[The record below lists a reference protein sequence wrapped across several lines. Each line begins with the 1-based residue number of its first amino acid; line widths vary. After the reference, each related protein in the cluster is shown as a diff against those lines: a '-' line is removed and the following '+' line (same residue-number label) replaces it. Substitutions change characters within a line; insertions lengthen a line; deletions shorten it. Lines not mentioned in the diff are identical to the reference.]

1 MASNVQSTNNNR
13 NFPKGSYR
21 AYTSLLKQY
30 AGSSS
35 TTGNATTKT
44 ASPPPPPPPPKPE
57 TKPANSSAIPFPPP
71 LPSSQPPTSSITS
84 NGQTAKPIPKPELN
98 LETLLALNSEEMELL
113 DIKVLRAF
121 LEVLKQGEHKEK
133 KVGDVIEVVDSNNN
147 QASLGT
153 SALEENAEEEEED
166 IETSK
171 QNLIQSLKE
180 QLLRFRR
187 GDA

>member
-1 MASNVQSTNNNR
+1 
-13 NFPKGSYR
+13 
-21 AYTSLLKQY
+21 
-30 AGSSS
+30 
-35 TTGNATTKT
+35 
-44 ASPPPPPPPPKPE
+44 
-57 TKPANSSAIPFPPP
+57 
-71 LPSSQPPTSSITS
+71 
-84 NGQTAKPIPKPELN
+84 
-98 LETLLALNSEEMELL
+98 MELL

-121 LEVLKQGEHKEK
+121 LEVLKEGEHKEK

>member
-1 MASNVQSTNNNR
+1 M
-13 NFPKGSYR
+13 
-21 AYTSLLKQY
+21 
-30 AGSSS
+30 
-35 TTGNATTKT
+35 
-44 ASPPPPPPPPKPE
+44 PPPPPKPE
-57 TKPANSSAIPFPPP
+57 LS
-71 LPSSQPPTSSITS
+71 
-84 NGQTAKPIPKPELN
+84 

-153 SALEENAEEEEED
+153 AVEENAGEEED

>member
-1 MASNVQSTNNNR
+1 M
-13 NFPKGSYR
+13 
-21 AYTSLLKQY
+21 
-30 AGSSS
+30 
-35 TTGNATTKT
+35 
-44 ASPPPPPPPPKPE
+44 
-57 TKPANSSAIPFPPP
+57 
-71 LPSSQPPTSSITS
+71 
-84 NGQTAKPIPKPELN
+84 
-98 LETLLALNSEEMELL
+98 
-113 DIKVLRAF
+113 LRAF

-153 SALEENAEEEEED
+153 SAVEEEED

>member
-35 TTGNATTKT
+35 AAGNATTKT
-44 ASPPPPPPPPKPE
+44 ATSPPPPPPPPPKPV
-57 TKPANSSAIPFPPP
+57 NSTAIQPPP
-71 LPSSQPPTSSITS
+71 PPPPSPPTSSVTS
-84 NGQTAKPIPKPELN
+84 NGQTSNAIPPKPELS

-121 LEVLKQGEHKEK
+121 LEVLKEGEHKEK

-187 GDA
+187 DA

>member
-1 MASNVQSTNNNR
+1 M
-13 NFPKGSYR
+13 
-21 AYTSLLKQY
+21 
-30 AGSSS
+30 
-35 TTGNATTKT
+35 
-44 ASPPPPPPPPKPE
+44 PPPPPKPE
-57 TKPANSSAIPFPPP
+57 LS
-71 LPSSQPPTSSITS
+71 
-84 NGQTAKPIPKPELN
+84 

-121 LEVLKQGEHKEK
+121 LEVLKEGEHKEK

-153 SALEENAEEEEED
+153 SAVEENAGEEED